1 MPDNRS
7 VIARISGHVQGV
19 GYRDW
24 TRRKARDRGLSGWV
38 RNLASGEVE
47 ALFSDGFSTNEQ
59 ATELSGRGVGL
70 SALREAARGL
80 GGTVSLQSQRGQGTT
95 LRVRVPVS

>member
-24 TRRKARDRGLSGWV
+24 TRRKARDHGLSGWV

-47 ALFSDGFSTNEQ
+47 ALFSGP
-59 ATELSGRGVGL
+59 
-70 SALREAARGL
+70 REAVDAMLAACRRGPQLARVDAV
-80 GGTVSLQSQRGQGTT
+80 TVVETNDVASGPFS
-95 LRVRVPVS
+95 VRHDG